1 MAAHTLMPVPTEAQ
15 EVHWRLPHRSLRG
28 LVWGDPQAPRVL
40 ALHGW
45 LDSAISFAQ
54 VGPLL
59 AAAGWQVVAPDF
71 AGHGFSDWHPVG
83 QDYAMAG
90 YVADIHALI
99 AHQQWA
105 SVSIVGHSMGA
116 GIAGMLAAVAP
127 EQVQSLI
134 LLDGLGTLPTMDD
147 EAPEQMTR
155 ALKFWWR
162 RLNHSPRLSRFADL
176 NAATQARML
185 GIGDVTEAMA
195 RTLCQR
201 ALRPLTTDENPD
213 GGWTWRSDPRLMA
226 PSWLRL
232 TEAQNLAF
240 LRAITCPVT
249 LLEADHGFLI
259 ERDFM
264 AARREVIEPLTY
276 HRLPGGHHFHLDV
289 TTSTPVCEHIQ
300 TALSYF
306 V

>member
-1 MAAHTLMPVPTEAQ
+1 MPVHELMPVPEGAREACW
-15 EVHWRLPHRSLRG
+15 HLPHRQLRG
-28 LVWGDPQAPRVL
+28 LVWGEPQAPRVL

-54 VGPLL
+54 VGPAL
-59 AAAGWQVVAPDF
+59 AAAGWQLVAPDF
-71 AGHGFSDWHPVG
+71 AGHGFSDWHPAG
-83 QDYAMAG
+83 QDYAMAS
-90 YVADIHALI
+90 YVSDIYALME
-99 AHQQWA
+99 HQQWA
-105 SVSIVGHSMGA
+105 PIPIVGHSMGA

-127 EQVQSLI
+127 EQVSALV
-134 LLDGLGTLPTMDD
+134 LLDGLGTLPTSDE
-147 EAPEQMTR
+147 EAPAQMAR

-162 RLNHSPRLSRFADL
+162 RLNQPPKLSRFADL

-195 RTLCQR
+195 WTLCQR
-201 ALRPLTTDENPD
+201 ALRPVTDDDHEAD
-213 GGWTWRSDPRLMA
+213 GWAWRSDPRLMA

-249 LLEADHGFLI
+249 MLEADQGFLVA
-259 ERDFM
+259 RDFM
-264 AARREVIEPLTY
+264 PPRREVIEQLTY

-289 TTSTPVCEHIQ
+289 MTCASVCEHIRA
-300 TALSYF
+300 ALSSL
-306 V
+306 